1 MTHANQSPAQ
11 TNKTA
16 LRAGSSN
23 VPVMGDG
30 KAFDRG
36 VWAMGL
42 RLDDAM
48 ARVLT
53 VIVVV
58 VAYTATAMYAIY
70 APAPGALHPVAAPM
84 GIRG

>member
-1 MTHANQSPAQ
+1 
-11 TNKTA
+11 
-16 LRAGSSN
+16 
-23 VPVMGDG
+23 
-30 KAFDRG
+30 
-36 VWAMGL
+36 
-42 RLDDAM
+42 M

-70 APAPGALHPVAAPM
+70 APAPGALHPVAAPL